1 MKLPWVL
8 HQALVRQFAMEMAAV
23 KLSTLFNMPTAAGK
37 KAGEH
42 ASQLDMAEP
51 VRFKNTAG
59 LATM

>member
-1 MKLPWVL
+1 
-8 HQALVRQFAMEMAAV
+8 MEMAAV
-23 KLSTLFNMPTAAGK
+23 KLSTQFNMPTAAGK

-42 ASQLDMAEP
+42 AYQLDMAEP